1 MASAKRFPLVAVDV
15 GNSRVKIGV
24 FEHPF
29 AEPLPHAARAA
40 SVGLDWTESDLAA
53 TFPQGPADHDWW
65 IASVNR
71 PATARLVDWLKQAGV
86 TSVRQLADTD
96 LPLVVELAH
105 PERVGMDRLAN
116 AVAVNRIREPG
127 EPAIVIDMGSALTVD
142 LVSAKGAFVGGA
154 ILPGIGTSARA
165 LHEFTDLLPLV
176 DVTEPPPALGK
187 SSIEAIRS
195 GLYWGAVGGVRE
207 LVAQLA
213 PDPLAA
219 QIFLTGGAGPLFA
232 GVLAAESARPPRF
245 VPHLT
250 LAGIVIAAVG
260 AAPPKGSR

>member
-1 MASAKRFPLVAVDV
+1 MASAKPFPLVAVDV
-15 GNSRVKIGV
+15 GNSRLKIGV

-29 AEPLPHAARAA
+29 AEPLPHPARAA
-40 SVGLDWTESDLAA
+40 SVGLDWADSELASL
-53 TFPQGPADHDWW
+53 FPHGPADLAWV

-71 PATARLVDWLKQAGV
+71 PAAARLMDWLNRAGV
-86 TSVRQLADTD
+86 ASVRELADTD
-96 LPLVVELAH
+96 LPLAVEVAH

-116 AVAVNRIREPG
+116 AVAANRIRAPHR
-127 EPAIVIDMGSALTVD
+127 PAIVIDMGSALTVD
-142 LVSAKGAFVGGA
+142 LVSARGAFVGGA
-154 ILPGIGTSARA
+154 ILPGIATSARA

-176 DVTEPPPALGK
+176 EVSEPPPALGK

-207 LVAQLA
+207 LVKQLSEDPPA
-213 PDPLAA
+213 P

-232 GVLAAESARPPRF
+232 GVLTAKSEPPPQF

-250 LAGIVIAAVG
+250 LAGIALAAAG
-260 AAPPKGSR
+260 AAPKGSR